1 MQYEVNR
8 MQFTEELLKRTQA
21 TLLKDYGMEVSLDET
36 NEILDNLARY
46 ITVLHDIESRLSEG
60 E

>member
-1 MQYEVNR
+1 